1 MGDKEAKYDGMG
13 CNNTIFMVLQGLR
26 SHTMSKFNRRFKHGY
41 NVTVKQI
48 NSTLRPFKV
57 QDDDCLTTHSMT
69 FVSAVRLVVLS
80 IVDGR

>member
-1 MGDKEAKYDGMG
+1 
-13 CNNTIFMVLQGLR
+13 
-26 SHTMSKFNRRFKHGY
+26 MSKFNRRFKHGY